1 MTSCYQS
8 HVIHRH
14 RPKSSTTFH
23 GILIK
28 ILFFHSRVKKFQNN
42 IYFICN
48 CVNSVNR
55 DDMFKMATGL
65 DGVIL
70 AVSIFML
77 FNRIIDYPAKLELRT
92 LSCMIEDLG
101 FYANNINSTLYDD
114 SVVEKFTPQK
124 QNLRSVRNAIT
135 QTPNIITTIIS
146 MPYVYSF
153 YYLETFL

>member
-1 MTSCYQS
+1 VVGYHFSYKIIYWRLFFLFLAFSPRLPTFINFRTKGFQS
-8 HVIHRH
+8 HH
-14 RPKSSTTFH
+14 KED
-23 GILIK
+23 
-28 ILFFHSRVKKFQNN
+28 
-42 IYFICN
+42 
-48 CVNSVNR
+48 CVLH
-55 DDMFKMATGL
+55 AHAH
-65 DGVIL
+65 L

-77 FNRIIDYPAKLELRT
+77 FNGIIDYPAKLELRT

-153 YYLETFL
+153 YYLETLDFRYS